1 MDNIVTVVY
10 RYYCGNKNICTPD
23 PVRLSADYIGL
34 NVGDTLVIKRDRT
47 TPASARET
55 RFFQESNYDL
65 LEFVDAISYPMEQ
78 TSERFNER
86 HTDGIM
92 LKAVKTGE
100 TQIQIV
106 PRHNDF
112 QYCAVLKI
120 KVVGIAQ

>member
-1 MDNIVTVVY
+1 MDSIVTVVY
-10 RYYCGNKNICTPD
+10 RYYCGNKKICTPD
-23 PVRLSADYIGL
+23 PVRLSADYIVL
-34 NVGDTLVIKRDRT
+34 SVGDTLIIKRDHT
-47 TPASARET
+47 TPITARKT
-55 RFFQESNYDL
+55 RFLQKSNYDL
-65 LEFVDAISYPMEQ
+65 LEFVNVISYFGEQ

-120 KVVGIAQ
+120 KVTGIA